1 MTASPVVR
9 YPGAKW
15 MLADWIISF
24 LPPHETFVEP
34 FFGSGAV
41 FFNKQPAKS
50 EYINDLDGDIVNL
63 FQVIRDRPD
72 ELAFAV
78 DLTPWSREEYEAAM
92 EASSE
97 PVERARRTLIRHWMS
112 IGSNGGARYATGWRH
127 NGLGKG
133 PTTHVTK
140 QWDRVPSRI
149 LATVKRLKQ
158 AQIECRPALE
168 ILGRINA
175 PTTLAYVDPPYHP
188 KVRSGRMY
196 RTEMFDDA
204 SHVELL
210 EFLLEFRGMVVLSGY
225 AHPLYDDLLSGWERV
240 TRTATAEQ
248 GQTREEVLWI
258 NPLATQRRLHAER
271 VRAGLESPLFGGTA

>member
-1 MTASPVVR
+1 MTAAPVLR

-15 MLADWIISF
+15 MLAEWIISF
-24 LPPHETFVEP
+24 LPPHETYVEP

-41 FFNKQPAKS
+41 FFQKRAAKS

-63 FQVIRDRPD
+63 FRVLREQPD
-72 ELAFAV
+72 ELARV
-78 DLTPWSREEYEAAM
+78 VELTPWAREEYEAAM

-112 IGSNGGARYATGWRH
+112 IGSNGGARYASGWRH

-133 PTTHVTK
+133 PTTRCTL
-140 QWDRVPSRI
+140 QWERVPARI
-149 LATVKRLKQ
+149 HHSVKRLKQ

-196 RTEMFDDA
+196 RTEMYDEP

-225 AHPLYDDLLSGWERV
+225 AHPLYDELLSGWERV
-240 TRTATAEQ
+240 TRSATAEQ

-258 NPLATQRRLHAER
+258 NPLATAARLQHERRL
-271 VRAGLESPLFGGTA
+271 AGLELPLFGGAL